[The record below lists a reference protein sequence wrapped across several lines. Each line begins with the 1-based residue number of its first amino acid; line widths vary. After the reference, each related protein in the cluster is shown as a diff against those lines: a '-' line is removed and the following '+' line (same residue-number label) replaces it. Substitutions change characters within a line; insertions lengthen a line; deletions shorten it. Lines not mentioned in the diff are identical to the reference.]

1 MIISILKFFGI
12 LILISLG
19 VFILIILLISMYK
32 EIKKMIGK

>member
-19 VFILIILLISMYK
+19 VFILSILLISMYK

>member
-1 MIISILKFFGI
+1 MIISILKFFGV

-19 VFILIILLISMYK
+19 VFILSILLISMYK